1 MPSRVI
7 RDALLESDRWLGLAH
22 PAERLAYIVLLL
34 KADDLATA
42 DASDGQLVRLWR
54 EPCNLKGPEDAQ
66 RLLNALADADLVRVY
81 EADGKRLV
89 FIPRFRQRFRARTLK
104 RPPPPENILQDE
116 PDILENIRQINNRV
130 REMTVNGLTDAGPLA
145 GDGQTPAPVGVGVG
159 DVVVEDVG
167 DGGAAT
173 LEPSNGHNHA
183 DRHRTAKRATSPPM
197 EFTIT
202 ETMREWATGEGLNP
216 TVLQSETEKFL
227 DHHRSRGNTF
237 KNWEAAWRNWIRKAI
252 DWSKPETAK
261 KQTSND
267 IYTPAKKAAVAS

>member
-22 PAERLAYIVLLL
+22 PAERLAYMVLLL

-66 RLLNALADADLVRVY
+66 RLLNALADADLVRIY

-104 RPPPPENILQDE
+104 RPPPPENLLNDE
-116 PDILENIRQINNRV
+116 PEILENIRQINNRV
-130 REMTVNGLTDAGPLA
+130 REMTVNGLTDVGQLA
-145 GDGQTPAPVGVGVG
+145 DNGQTVAPVGVGVG
-159 DVVVEDVG
+159 VVEDVG
-167 DGGAAT
+167 DGGAAA
-173 LEPSNGHNHA
+173 LEPSNDHNHT
-183 DRHRTAKRATSPPM
+183 DHHRTRKRATSLPV

-227 DHHRSRGNTF
+227 DHHRSKGNTF
-237 KNWEAAWRNWIRKAI
+237 KDWEAAWRNWMRKAI
-252 DWSKPETAK
+252 DWSKPGLAK
-261 KQTSND
+261 NQASSD
-267 IYTPAKKAAVAS
+267 IYTPAKKAVGAL